1 MRAVD
6 PSFYTRALRRIGI
19 LILGIGTVG
28 AGAVTSLKGFRMG
41 LAFLIGA
48 LFSYASF
55 WGWQHVVLAL
65 SPSAERRQRPWRFM
79 FRIVALGGLACIII
93 KLLGLNVAAAVTGLL
108 VSAAAVILEIVYEL
122 IYARA

>member
-6 PSFYTRALRRIGI
+6 PNFYVQALRRIGI
-19 LILGIGTVG
+19 LILAIGTVG
-28 AGAVTSLKGFRMG
+28 AGALTSLKGFRMG

-65 SPSAERRQRPWRFM
+65 SPGATQQKPWKFV
-79 FRIVALGGLACIII
+79 FRIIVLGGLACVII

-108 VSAAAVILEIVYEL
+108 VSGAAVILEIVFEL

>member
-1 MRAVD
+1 MAASD
-6 PSFYTRALRRIGI
+6 PEFYTRALRRVGVMI
-19 LILGIGTVG
+19 LALGTVG
-28 AGAVTSLKGFRMG
+28 AGTLVSLKGFRMG

-48 LFSYASF
+48 LLSYASF

-65 SPSAERRQRPWRFM
+65 SPDAKQKGSWRFM
-79 FRIVALGGLACIII
+79 FRIIFLAAAAIAII

-108 VSAAAVILEIVYEL
+108 VSAAAVLLEIVYEL

>member
-1 MRAVD
+1 MAATD
-6 PSFYTRALRRIGI
+6 PDFYTRALRRVGV
-19 LILGIGTVG
+19 LILALGTIG
-28 AGAVTSLKGFRMG
+28 AGALTTVKGFRMG

-55 WGWQHVVLAL
+55 WGWQHLVLAI
-65 SPSAERRQRPWRFM
+65 SPGTKQGKSWRFA
-79 FRIVALGGLACIII
+79 FRIVLLGGAALAII

-108 VSAAAVILEIVYEL
+108 VSAAAVLLEVIFEL

>member
-1 MRAVD
+1 MRAAD
-6 PSFYTRALRRIGI
+6 PEFYARALHRVGVMI
-19 LILGIGTVG
+19 LALGTIG
-28 AGAVTSLKGFRMG
+28 AGALVTLKGFRMG

-48 LFSYASF
+48 LFSYVSF
-55 WGWQHVVLAL
+55 WGWQHLVLAL
-65 SPSAERRQRPWRFM
+65 SPNAKQRPSWRFM
-79 FRIVALGGLACIII
+79 LRIVVLGGLALAII

>member
-1 MRAVD
+1 MPPTD
-6 PSFYTRALRRIGI
+6 PEFYAQALRRVGVMI
-19 LILGIGTVG
+19 LAIGTIG
-28 AGAVTSLKGFRMG
+28 AGALTSVKGFRMG

-65 SPSAERRQRPWRFM
+65 APGAPQKRSWRFM
-79 FRIVALGGLACIII
+79 FRIVLLGAAACVII
-93 KLLGLNVAAAVTGLL
+93 KLLGLNLAAAVTGLL
-108 VSAAAVILEIVYEL
+108 ASAAAVVLEIVYEL